1 MLAKV
6 SDLAQVVEIT
16 VHLCGVWM
24 DVRPEVRLA
33 ARTRPAFL
41 SGIVMPAFALPGA
54 TTAADPRT
62 ADDDERHSS
71 HPRVEI
77 PVKQYTGSEQRAS
90 TPGSFFFPVRD

>member
-6 SDLAQVVEIT
+6 TDSAQVVEIT

-33 ARTRPAFL
+33 ARTKPAFL

-54 TTAADPRT
+54 TTAVDPRS
-62 ADDDERHSS
+62 AGDDERHSS

-77 PVKQYTGSEQRAS
+77 PVRQYTGSKQRAS
-90 TPGSFFFPVRD
+90 TPGRLTLPVRH